1 MFLGKVRG
9 RETCMAALR
18 RHVFVEK
25 VLKRLFPNVPRGQ
38 EKKAPVTLA
47 SQNPLE
53 KVESKE
59 VTGRITPPQTVGNT
73 RTRPEKRRRT
83 ASLPPEGHLPT
94 PSLPGPRS
102 RTSSR
107 SSSSSDGPAD
117 QDPDDQPK
125 RRRIRKHKSKKT
137 FKNPSNAHEAR
148 AEPEIQRTLPQ
159 DTLRPRPPDGPTV
172 SRNRK
177 RKLKKKQQIKRKKA
191 AGFLT
196 RASGVDFMY
205 QPEESGRGQEAV
217 PGGEGQPGPGATDR
231 DASAHEKAS
240 GS

>member
-1 MFLGKVRG
+1 
-9 RETCMAALR
+9 MAALR

-107 SSSSSDGPAD
+107 SSSSSDGPAV
-117 QDPDDQPK
+117 
-125 RRRIRKHKSKKT
+125 
-137 FKNPSNAHEAR
+137 
-148 AEPEIQRTLPQ
+148 LPIVPQ
-159 DTLRPRPPDGPTV
+159 ELDHL
-172 SRNRK
+172 
-177 RKLKKKQQIKRKKA
+177 
-191 AGFLT
+191 
-196 RASGVDFMY
+196 
-205 QPEESGRGQEAV
+205 GRGGMTGLGKE
-217 PGGEGQPGPGATDR
+217 
-231 DASAHEKAS
+231 
-240 GS
+240 

>member
-1 MFLGKVRG
+1 
-9 RETCMAALR
+9 MAALR

-117 QDPDDQPK
+117 
-125 RRRIRKHKSKKT
+125 RI
-137 FKNPSNAHEAR
+137 
-148 AEPEIQRTLPQ
+148 
-159 DTLRPRPPDGPTV
+159 
-172 SRNRK
+172 
-177 RKLKKKQQIKRKKA
+177 
-191 AGFLT
+191 AGSWRF
-196 RASGVDFMY
+196 RH
-205 QPEESGRGQEAV
+205 R
-217 PGGEGQPGPGATDR
+217 
-231 DASAHEKAS
+231 
-240 GS
+240 